1 MTIRGNF
8 KTYLRAVLRHPF
20 NRRKQRTYVRLH
32 SEGASAFYG
41 WVVHNPGISVLVV
54 SYNSQDDLPACL
66 ASIRAQSYSKI
77 EVIVVENGTADTE
90 PVVRA
95 HCPDAIYVRA
105 PRNLGFAEGSNLA
118 LRHARGEFVALVN
131 PDARLDEDCL
141 LELMAAFRED
151 SSLAVATPKLRFWS
165 RFADFHFMSA
175 GPFAIHVA
183 DMERQLAYRKFFT
196 RIGAPSRDGAW
207 ISAKPFPLD
216 NGAPGYR
223 VILRLPI
230 DGSTPRIRV
239 KAAEPVVCAS
249 AGASF
254 PATPDGLISLPL
266 SPHLHPGASFVINN
280 AGSTILGGYPSDIGF
295 ADFDSRDHDV
305 GGHLRAFCGCVALIK
320 RAALVGQPLFRP
332 EFFAYFEDSEL
343 SARLLAGGWNLG
355 YRPRALAYHK
365 HSATSSEGSSL
376 WTLLV
381 ERARLIYDHH
391 VKSGKDEA
399 MAKFLAD
406 ATRYDEAPAALKSVL
421 LDLDRRIGAPDRRRR
436 CIGVYNSWWNTFGGG
451 ELHAL
456 SILREIATEED
467 EIYLISETDFDVDA
481 LTRRFGIS
489 LPRSVK
495 LIIHKV
501 SPQFT
506 SQFDVFVN
514 ACYCS
519 GLISRAKRSY
529 YLVSFPHRGLGAE
542 AKASYHFLF
551 NSAFTKKWADKIW
564 GRVRGEIIYPTH
576 SLAVDVREP
585 LVAKEKIVVTVGR
598 ITRSGHAK
606 NPDAV
611 IEAFFMAKQ
620 QGGLDDWRLCVV
632 GSVDASRPEDLLFL
646 DDLKRMA
653 ARDASVEI
661 LADCPKADLDR
672 LLERAAIYVQATG
685 LNQPA
690 DAPENHEHFGI
701 ATLEACVCGCFPVVY
716 HLGGPAELVA
726 TLGTGAV
733 YENGRDMA
741 RVLAARMREACGA
754 DSDALTEAAR
764 KFCADNAVATRKL
777 LTEGKTDEPR
787 VREEVM

>member
-1 MTIRGNF
+1 MTISGNF

-20 NRRKQRTYVRLH
+20 NRRKQRTYVKLH
-32 SEGASAFYG
+32 AAEASAYYG
-41 WVVHNPGISVLVV
+41 WIVHNPRVSVLVV
-54 SYNSQDDLPACL
+54 SYNSQDDLPGCL
-66 ASIRAQSYSKI
+66 ESIRAQSYSKL
-77 EVIVVENGTADTE
+77 EVIVVENGSADTE
-90 PVVRA
+90 PLVRA
-95 HCPDAIYVRA
+95 HCPDAKYVRA

-118 LRHARGEFVALVN
+118 LQHARGEFIALVN

-141 LELMAAFRED
+141 LELMAGFRED
-151 SSLAVATPKLRFWS
+151 SSLAVVTPKLRFWT
-165 RFADFHFMSA
+165 RFADFHFISE

-183 DMERQLAYRKFFT
+183 DMERQLAYRKYFP
-196 RIGAPSRDGAW
+196 RLGAPSRDKAW
-207 ISAKPFPLD
+207 LAAMPHPLD
-216 NGAPGYR
+216 DGAPGFR
-223 VILRLPI
+223 AILRLPI

-239 KAAEPVVCAS
+239 KAAGSVICAS
-249 AGASF
+249 AGAVF

-266 SPHLHPGASFVINN
+266 APHRHPGASFLINN

-295 ADFDSRDHDV
+295 SDFDSRDHDV

-343 SARLLAGGWNLG
+343 SARLLKAGWTLG
-355 YRPRALAYHK
+355 YRPRAIAYHK
-365 HSATSSEGSSL
+365 HSATSSEGSAL

-381 ERARLIYDHH
+381 ERARRIYDHH
-391 VKSGKDEA
+391 VKSGADEA

-406 ATRYDEAPAALKSVL
+406 ATRYDQAPAALKSVL
-421 LDLDRRIGAPDRRRR
+421 LDLDRVIGAPARRGR

-456 SILREIATEED
+456 SILREIATEGD

-481 LTRRFGIS
+481 LAQRFGVA
-489 LPRSVK
+489 LDRCVK
-495 LIIHKV
+495 LIVHKV

-519 GLISRAKRSY
+519 GLVSQAKRSY
-529 YLVSFPHRGLGAE
+529 YLVSFPHRGLSAQ
-542 AKASYHFLF
+542 AKASYYFLF
-551 NSAFTKKWADKIW
+551 NSDFTKKWADKIW
-564 GRVRGEIIYPTH
+564 GPVQGEIIYPSH
-576 SLAVDVREP
+576 SLVLDERLSPAV
-585 LVAKEKIVVTVGR
+585 KEKIVLTVGR

-611 IEAFFMAKQ
+611 IEAFLLAKR

-632 GSVDASRPEDLLFL
+632 GNVDASRPEDLAFL
-646 DDLKRMA
+646 DDLRRLA
-653 ARDASVEI
+653 ARDARVEI
-661 LADCPKADLDR
+661 LADCPKAELDR
-672 LLERAAIYVQATG
+672 LLDRAAIYVQATG

-701 ATLEACVCGCFPVVY
+701 ATLEACLRGCFPVVY

-733 YENGRDMA
+733 YENGPDMA
-741 RVLAARMREACGA
+741 RVLAERMREACGA
-754 DSDALTEAAR
+754 ESAALSEAAR
-764 KFCADNAVATRKL
+764 KFCADNAVATRRL
-777 LTEGKTDEPR
+777 LA
-787 VREEVM
+787 EEQPESRPMRAEAL